1 VIKSLVGFRKSE
13 TEVKD
18 LVLNVSSI
26 QLETFGMHGSVAESF
41 FLEIRRKLLQF
52 YLNIEISTSLVTKL
66 LQQASSEPVW
76 SSPSSNSLDH
86 PGHMGGSRGAIA
98 PIAVVQ
104 LSRLSFPRFLRE
116 RYVYLITVCWVAT
129 S

>member
-1 VIKSLVGFRKSE
+1 MIKSLVGFRKSE

-86 PGHMGGSRGAIA
+86 PGHMGGSRGAS
-98 PIAVVQ
+98 PQ
-104 LSRLSFPRFLRE
+104 SRLFSYQDFRFHAF
-116 RYVYLITVCWVAT
+116 YLKDTFI
-129 S
+129 